1 MPRYPSIVMD
11 TCFVLKMIVWDSNVQ
26 PLIAFNESCISLL
39 VFVARNTKNECNNE
53 QAVLLCITCCNAIA
67 SWARRSIFCS
77 SMYISMSLSAA
88 VFLSLLSTSSM
99 ALPFLFATTRKCH
112 NVIIRHSRTTA
123 PLSPYGQYHAHL
135 PHLATSHQE
144 TQSFNTW
151 ISAPWSLAST
161 SGEQRGVSLL
171 VKRLI
176 IIFCFSVDW
185 GKKKNQ
191 VGNQKQSGEKEKQS
205 TCDFWESTCNG
216 WQASKMKVHQH
227 WKVDCCCFLVFPLLA
242 SLCVNH
248 PWLLLFFVFPQGWLL
263 KVVDCCF
270 YFFLNQPATTY
281 AMKAHRKVDCCCFFV
296 FPLSA
301 SLSIDRPWLLV
312 VFYFLTLSK
321 VVFLFFF
328 FQPAM
333 TYAMKAHRSSK
344 GWLLFFCFSS
354 SASTVLDCWFF
365 FHSKV
370 NCRRLIVDV
379 FVFPLNKHAR
389 TYSMKARRSLKGWLL
404 FCFVFFVCW
413 HPCTKVDCRRLMH
426 GG

>member
-1 MPRYPSIVMD
+1 MPRYPSVVTD

-185 GKKKNQ
+185 GKRKTRWGIKNKAVKQ
-191 VGNQKQSGEKEKQS
+191 RNNQPATSGNQP
-205 TCDFWESTCNG
+205 
-216 WQASKMKVHQH
+216 AMVHRH
-227 WKVDCCCFLVFPLLA
+227 PKWR
-242 SLCVNH
+242 CVNVERLIVVVFLFFLCQH
-248 PWLLLFFVFPQGWLL
+248 PCASIIPWLLLFFVFPQGWLL

-321 VVFLFFF
+321 VVFVFFF
-328 FQPAM
+328 FQPAT

-365 FHSKV
+365 SHSKV

-404 FCFVFFVCW
+404 FCFVFFVSW